1 MLKKKNTEMYV
12 KEIAKEFKVS
22 QKAARSILIFAMK
35 NTCRLI
41 ARGEDINFQHFG
53 SIYFDKK
60 VYGRYLAKGREEAI
74 KKRNNNKN
82 K

>member
-12 KEIAKEFKVS
+12 KEIAKEFGVS

-35 NTCRLI
+35 NVCRLI
-41 ARGEDINFQHFG
+41 ARGEDINLQHFG

-60 VYGRYLAKGREEAI
+60 VYGRYLAKGREEAV
-74 KKRNNNKN
+74 KRRNNNQN

>member
-12 KEIAKEFKVS
+12 KEIAKEFGVS
-22 QKAARSILIFAMK
+22 KKAARSILIFAMK
-35 NTCRLI
+35 NVCRLI
-41 ARGEDINFQHFG
+41 ARGEDINLQHFG

-60 VYGRYLAKGREEAI
+60 VYSRYLAKGREEAV
-74 KKRNNNKN
+74 KRRNNNQN